1 MRPNR
6 VWKRGRAAPPSP
18 PLRPAHPSE
27 RSTRR
32 GVDHRLRDGAA
43 PLLLTPCPRERS
55 AEKVAPPF
63 GQGPG
68 VGGTARM
75 GGGTQPARQA
85 PPPSICVRACGDAPP
100 PFCPAPCTCNG
111 AAQNPKAC
119 EPGALKGSGPRPA
132 LRVCTTPRAFRVPDP
147 YAPPFACHAH
157 VVPHA
162 GRRAQGGM
170 RKVGCRGQAHG
181 TTRGVVRTPPPRRC
195 ASRKQRGSNPHRPH
209 PPQMG
214 VRREEGCRNGVRTH
228 RSPFPARTPSPSL
241 RLSPF
246 ARNEGLGSVQTEG
259 GGVE

>member
-1 MRPNR
+1 MHPNQ
-6 VWKRGRAAPPSP
+6 VGKRRRGTTP
-18 PLRPAHPSE
+18 PLCPTHPRE
-27 RSTRR
+27 RSLRR
-32 GVDHRLRDGAA
+32 GGGTAT

-63 GQGPG
+63 RQGLG

-75 GGGTQPARQA
+75 GGGTQPAQQA
-85 PPPSICVRACGDAPP
+85 PPPSICVRACKDAPP

-119 EPGALKGSGPRPA
+119 ELGALKGSGPRPA
-132 LRVCTTPRAFRVPDP
+132 LRVRTTLHAFRVPDP

-181 TTRGVVRTPPPRRC
+181 TTRGVVRTPPPQIGR
-195 ASRKQRGSNPHRPH
+195 AH
-209 PPQMG
+209 
-214 VRREEGCRNGVRTH
+214 V
-228 RSPFPARTPSPSL
+228 
-241 RLSPF
+241 
-246 ARNEGLGSVQTEG
+246 
-259 GGVE
+259 